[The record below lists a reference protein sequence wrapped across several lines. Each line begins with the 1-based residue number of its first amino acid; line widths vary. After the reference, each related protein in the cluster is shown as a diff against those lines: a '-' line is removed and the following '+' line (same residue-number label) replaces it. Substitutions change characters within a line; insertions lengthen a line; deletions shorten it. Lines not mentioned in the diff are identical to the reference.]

1 MLLINESKG
10 TWTNM
15 TKLKMNWTGS
25 DWTLSSVEDTGTSIA
40 HSTKT
45 ITSLLSALT
54 MAGFAVSQVV
64 QEDTLTHLLGLKY
77 APDIANRQRL
87 KLNNLQDKTGQTSGS
102 VSTLWNPMSR
112 VCQQVYST
120 NLDGVVFQ
128 VDSVF
133 LQEYS
138 SLTST
143 RTETRSNSSR
153 SDTTT
158 QTEDLP
164 SLQDARRQYMV
175 RNALSTLNDTSAS
188 QREAETQSSSECVES
203 QPSHCQAHRPGIY
216 YGTSDAFCWSEEPF
230 SWQSATETTQD
241 RSS

>member
-1 MLLINESKG
+1 
-10 TWTNM
+10 M

-25 DWTLSSVEDTGTSIA
+25 DWTLNIEEDTGTSIA
-40 HSTKT
+40 HFTK
-45 ITSLLSALT
+45 IATSLLSALT
-54 MAGFAVSQVV
+54 MAGFAASQVAH
-64 QEDTLTHLLGLKY
+64 DGTSTHLLGLKY
-77 APDIANRQRL
+77 APDIANKQRL
-87 KLNNLQDKTGQTSGS
+87 KLNNLQNKTGQTSGS
-102 VSTLWNPMSR
+102 VSIHWNPMSR
-112 VCQQVYST
+112 EYQQVCST
-120 NLDGVVFQ
+120 NLDGVGSQ
-128 VDSVF
+128 VDSVY

-143 RTETRSNSSR
+143 RTEARLNSSR

-175 RNALSTLNDTSAS
+175 RNALDSLNDTSAS
-188 QREAETQSSSECVES
+188 QRVVGTQSSSECVES

-230 SWQSATETTQD
+230 SWQSATEMRQD
-241 RSS
+241 RNS